1 MRAIRS
7 SWEVSS
13 SSAPRSRG
21 RLVTGPLG
29 PGQRAQRIKRVAC
42 GAQRHARLSHPPL
55 AAQPGTERELE
66 PRAGERPGGEVSIE
80 GGPKEVFGLFV
91 LGQQGAGVLEC
102 DAQPR
107 GACLGEDGLHLGQE
121 GAGLL
126 EMSAVARRLRKV
138 SYRPAA
144 LYLVPGRVPVLER
157 ADQMFVGVS
166 VTPDAKGGETAGQ
179 LDVH

>member
-1 MRAIRS
+1 MRAICS
-7 SWEVSS
+7 SWGVSS
-13 SSAPRSRG
+13 SSAPRLRG
-21 RLVTGPLG
+21 RLVTPA
-29 PGQRAQRIKRVAC
+29 PRSSW
-42 GAQRHARLSHPPL
+42 RHPRLRHPPL
-55 AAQPGTERELE
+55 AAQPGPERELE

-80 GGPKEVFGLFV
+80 GGPEEVFGLFV

-144 LYLVPGRVPVLER
+144 LYLVPGRGPVLER

-166 VTPDAKGGETAGQ
+166 IMPDAQGGETT
-179 LDVH
+179 